1 MSKSPDSEWHNSK
14 INWRSRI
21 VKYGKIRA
29 DQVTPHPNN
38 PRKHPIAQRQAV
50 EASFDVLGQIAPILI
65 NIRNGYLV
73 DGEERTWLALSQGD
87 ETELDVVWI
96 DLSEEEHALAL
107 ASFDWITQMAYYD
120 RPILESLLEDIETD
134 NAALQ
139 SLLDDLAAANDIDLN
154 DTPLLEDQGP
164 QIDRA
169 AELQEKWQVARGD
182 VWLIDSKTGKGV
194 HRLMCGDSTN
204 AEDVAR
210 LMGGVKADAV
220 ITDPPYNLNM
230 EEWDKD
236 FDLGRLLDAATP
248 FFSGFIA
255 IFCQM
260 PIMTLFVNE
269 LVSRKFIYKDCI
281 VWLKRSLTTAA
292 LPLNRCY
299 ENILLYA
306 TDKTHRYVETK
317 GFYSDIK
324 LPLLDVGGISIN
336 AIDRHIKD
344 LQLTVKQGHKSL
356 NPSSEQR
363 NKAYSHMQG
372 LSDRSPEF
380 ANFTNVWSFLPE
392 TLITKN
398 TGFGVHPTMKPILA
412 LVRLCELLANRGA
425 IVLDPFLGSGT
436 TMIAAEQTGRVC
448 YGMEISENYCAVIL
462 QRCADMG
469 LSTRKD
475 EV

>member
-169 AELQEKWQVARGD
+169 AELQEKWQVAHGD

-220 ITDPPYNLNM
+220 VADPPYGMNLDTDYSKYGNPF
-230 EEWDKD
+230 EGKYASHSYDAVIGDNKKYNPSHIFESWGYCKDIFLWGADYYAELIPRREDGSWLVWDKRD
-236 FDLGRLLDAATP
+236 DGNLDEMFGSA
-248 FFSGFIA
+248 F
-255 IFCQM
+255 
-260 PIMTLFVNE
+260 E
-269 LVSRKFIYKDCI
+269 LCWSKK
-281 VWLKRSLTTAA
+281 LHKREIIRVRWGGVFGT
-292 LPLNRCY
+292 
-299 ENILLYA
+299 
-306 TDKTHRYVETK
+306 ETQ
-317 GFYSDIK
+317 DIK
-324 LPLLDVGGISIN
+324 KRIHPNQKPLQVISWILE
-336 AIDRHIKD
+336 R
-344 LQLTVKQGHKSL
+344 
-356 NPSSEQR
+356 
-363 NKAYSHMQG
+363 Y
-372 LSDRSPEF
+372 
-380 ANFTNVWSFLPE
+380 
-392 TLITKN
+392 TKN
-398 TGFGVHPTMKPILA
+398 
-412 LVRLCELLANRGA
+412 
-425 IVLDPFLGSGT
+425 IVVDPFLGSGT
-436 TMIAAEQTGRVC
+436 TMIAAEMSSRIC
-448 YGMEISENYCAVIL
+448 YGLEISENYCAVIL

-469 LSTRKD
+469 LSIRKD
-475 EV
+475 EA

>member
-1 MSKSPDSEWHNSK
+1 MSAMSKSPAIEWRN
-14 INWRSRI
+14 RI
-21 VKYGKIRA
+21 VKYTMEA
-29 DQVTPHPNN
+29 PDQLLAHPLNA
-38 PRKHPIAQRQAV
+38 RIHPKSQQDSLTGA
-50 EASFDVLGQIAPILI
+50 FDTIGIIAPVII
-65 NIRNGYLV
+65 NTRTNFCIDGHLRIQMAISKGQSEIPVVYV
-73 DGEERTWLALSQGD
+73 DLDENEEA
-87 ETELDVVWI
+87 I
-96 DLSEEEHALAL
+96 AL
-107 ASFDWITQMAYYD
+107 ASFDFITSLAVYD
-120 RPILESLLEDIETD
+120 KNNLTALLDGIDTD

-169 AELQEKWQVARGD
+169 AELQEKWQVAHGD
-182 VWLIDSKTGKGV
+182 VWLIDSKTGQGV

-281 VWLKRSLTTAA
+281 VWLKRNSTAVA

-306 TDKTHRYVETK
+306 TGKTHRYVETK

-344 LQLTVKQGHKSL
+344 LQLAVKQGHKSL
-356 NPSSEQR
+356 NQSSEQR
-363 NKAYSHMQG
+363 NKAYSTMQC

-392 TLITKN
+392 TLITRN

-425 IVLDPFLGSGT
+425 IVFDPFLGSGT
-436 TMIAAEQTGRVC
+436 TMIAAEMSSRIC
-448 YGMEISENYCAVIL
+448 YGLEISENYCAVIL

-469 LSTRKD
+469 LSIRKD
-475 EV
+475 EA